1 MNSRHTLIGILVVLA
16 VSLGFA
22 FSNTLTSLAYASGTG
37 PLAISTSR
45 FVLPAIILV
54 GLLLISGKPI
64 LLPRRDGRIAIALGF
79 VTVVYSWSILA
90 AIEVL
95 PVSLAV
101 LIFFLF
107 PIFTSLIMA
116 VLGWGKLR
124 LSTIL
129 AAFVAFGGLT
139 LALGVS
145 AESLSVIGI
154 VFAAT
159 GALGLAIVSA
169 VSSRV
174 IQAGDPRQV
183 TLYLVTTAAISF
195 AVISLVKGEFL
206 LPQTTIGWWGFLG
219 SNLLFAGSLIGFF
232 VGIAMIGP
240 VRTTLFSYIEPLA
253 TMGAAFLLLG
263 QLLSPLQTLGAVIV
277 VGALVMAGLVSMHN
291 TAAADNET

>member
-1 MNSRHTLIGILVVLA
+1 MKSKHTLIGILVVIA
-16 VSLGFA
+16 VSVGFA
-22 FSNTLTSLAYASGTG
+22 FSNTLTTLAYASGTG

-45 FVLPAIILV
+45 FILPAIILL
-54 GLLLISGKPI
+54 GLLLISGRPV
-64 LLPRRDGRIAIALGF
+64 LLPRRDGLIAIALGF
-79 VTVVYSWSILA
+79 VTVMYSWSILA
-90 AIEVL
+90 AIEAL

-107 PIFTSLIMA
+107 PIFTSFIMA
-116 VLGWGKLR
+116 GLGWGKLR
-124 LSTIL
+124 PSTIL
-129 AAFVAFGGLT
+129 AAFVAFGGLA

-145 AESLSVIGI
+145 AESLSLVGI
-154 VFAAT
+154 TFAAT
-159 GALGLAIVSA
+159 GALGLAIVSS
-169 VSSRV
+169 VSSRL
-174 IQAGDPRQV
+174 IQAGDSRQV

-195 AVISLVKGEFL
+195 AAISLLKGEFL
-206 LPQTTIGWWGFLG
+206 LPQTSIGWWGFLG

-277 VGALVMAGLVSMHN
+277 VGALVMAGLVSMRN
-291 TAAADNET
+291 TAAAVNET